1 MPYAQVNPDQLTMQP
16 LANRKSKSDITQIA
30 MAPDQL
36 PALVPELLPIL
47 VPVAERILTAKKLG
61 TSIMLAFGA
70 HLIKN
75 GAGPLLIRMME
86 RGWLTHL
93 ATQGAGSIHDWEFS
107 FQRWS
112 EENVAANAAKGA
124 FGVWD
129 ETGRYLNLAIQVG
142 ALLDMGYGESIGALI
157 QQNGLD
163 FPDANKLLA
172 CLIDKK
178 NFHNE
183 KLPAI
188 AELLHTMEK
197 FKIRPGLM
205 RVHHPYNQY
214 SVFGNAF
221 RMRIPI
227 TVHPGIGYDII
238 YNNPYANGA
247 AIGRAAHTDFK
258 IFVQSV
264 QNLTD
269 GVFISV
275 GSAIMAPQVFE
286 KAFSFA
292 NNLKLKAGEG
302 IKNHL
307 IVINDLQPMTWDW
320 RQGEPPKDSPDYY
333 LRFLKSFSRMGGDMR
348 YVSTDNRIFLHQLYA
363 ILHRLDG

>member
-1 MPYAQVNPDQLTMQP
+1 MPYTQADPDQLIMQP
-16 LANRKSKSDITQIA
+16 LANRKSKSDIMQIA
-30 MAPDQL
+30 MNPEQW
-36 PALVPELLPIL
+36 PPIVPELEPTLTA
-47 VPVAERILTAKKLG
+47 VAERILQARKQG
-61 TSIMLAFGA
+61 ASVMLAFGA
-70 HLIKN
+70 HLLKN

-86 RGWLTHL
+86 QGWLTHL

-107 FQRWS
+107 FQRYS
-112 EENVAANAAKGA
+112 EEDVAANAANGT

-129 ETGRYLNLAIQVG
+129 ETGRYLNLAVQVG
-142 ALLDMGYGESIGALI
+142 SVSGMGYGESVGAMI
-157 QQNGLD
+157 HQDGLD
-163 FPDANKLLA
+163 FPDAKKLLNY
-172 CLIDKK
+172 LLQNK
-178 NFHNE
+178 NYGSV

-197 FKIRPGLM
+197 FNIKPGAIRIK
-205 RVHHPYNQY
+205 HPYKEY

-221 RMRIPI
+221 RLHVPI

-247 AIGRAAHTDFK
+247 AIGRAANTDFN

-264 QNLTD
+264 TNLNN

-286 KAFSFA
+286 KAVSFA
-292 NNLKLKAGEG
+292 NNLKRQTGE
-302 IKNHL
+302 KLTDHL

-320 RQGEPPKDSPDYY
+320 RSGEPPKSSPDYY

-348 YVSTDNRIFLHQLYA
+348 YVSTDNRVFLHQLYA
-363 ILHRLDG
+363 ILQRMSS